1 MSSKNNLHLMSPPP
15 HELSA
20 ATVFIVAPV
29 KESNMASINDSSSPK
44 LPGNPKLT
52 ELRRNRR
59 RIEKEYE
66 ALKDESKRAAD
77 GPLSSKGV
85 IAMDGRAHTGNP
97 SVAADAQAQTEVS
110 VDSEVGTANTVPSSS
125 PSEGRFHEAIY
136 DEACLNGI
144 SAAKILLKKLTL
156 DQLEDISVGR
166 RKAIRTSVGQRQRG
180 TGGKAAEIAYT
191 EGVNAAAAKLAIRE
205 SERADE

>member
-1 MSSKNNLHLMSPPP
+1 
-15 HELSA
+15 
-20 ATVFIVAPV
+20 
-29 KESNMASINDSSSPK
+29 MASINDLSSPK

-110 VDSEVGTANTVPSSS
+110 VDSEVGTANTVPPSS

-136 DEACLNGI
+136 
-144 SAAKILLKKLTL
+144 
-156 DQLEDISVGR
+156 DISVGR

-180 TGGKAAEIAYT
+180 SGGKAAELAYT